1 MANAHNS
8 HGHDEANHGSV
19 KSYAIGFIL
28 SVILTVIPFGL
39 VMYPTLP
46 KDMTL
51 LIIVAFAVIQIVVH
65 LYYFLHLDTSKEARS
80 SVTSFLFTAMV
91 IALLVGLSLW
101 IMISIHTSMM
111 AK

>member
-65 LYYFLHLDTSKEARS
+65 LYYFLHLDRS
-80 SVTSFLFTAMV
+80 PEQRENVSAFLFTGLV

-101 IMISIHTSMM
+101 IMFSIHTSMM